1 MTLGVLVGIF
11 TIRFPG
17 ERDREGGQTSTMR
30 RFLEVIEE
38 LELRGFP
45 RQGGPFTG
53 RDGLDNQSQSRL
65 NRFFMIENWDN
76 LFNGTM

>member
-1 MTLGVLVGIF
+1 
-11 TIRFPG
+11 
-17 ERDREGGQTSTMR
+17 MR

-45 RQGGPFTG
+45 LQGGPFTWRG
-53 RDGLDNQSQSRL
+53 GLDNQSQSRL